1 LTTGLK
7 NKESIVKEIKP
18 LKHVDAVIEVPG
30 SKSITQRAL
39 VVAALARGES
49 VLRGPLASEDTKY
62 TAKALRSMGAKVL
75 DRSMRRWKVTGCSGR
90 VLVPRR
96 KIFLGNNGTATRF
109 LTSVAAL
116 GNGVF
121 TITGEPRME
130 ERPIDPL
137 IEALSGWGV
146 AIRSIKGTGCP
157 PLEIRAEGIRG
168 GATILPAGKSSQYLS
183 SLLLVAPYAAHKAT
197 LSVAGEMLSKPY
209 VHMTMAVMKSFGIK
223 VKANEELNNFE
234 IQRGYYKAC
243 DYEIEGDASSAS
255 YFWAAAAV
263 TGGRVTVVN
272 VPQKS
277 LQGDT
282 VLVDIL
288 ARMGCRVTKSA
299 KGITLEGP
307 AELHGVE
314 VDMGDCPDVVPTLAV
329 VAARA
334 RGRTV
339 ITNIEHLRIKEC
351 DRLQVMAR
359 ELAKL
364 GVRTEERADA
374 LIIEGQ
380 GPDAKLKGAKI
391 ETYNDHRIAMS
402 FAVAGLYVPG
412 VQVLGE
418 ECVAKSFPGFWER
431 FSHLG

>member
-1 LTTGLK
+1 M
-7 NKESIVKEIKP
+7 KEIKP
-18 LKHVDAVIEVPG
+18 LEHAEAVIAVPG

-49 VLRGPLASEDTKY
+49 VLYGPLASEDTRY
-62 TAKALRSMGAKVL
+62 TAKALKSMGVKIL
-75 DRSMRRWKVTGCSGR
+75 DRSRRRWKITGCSGR
-90 VLVPRR
+90 VLPPRR

-130 ERPIDPL
+130 ERPIGPL

-146 AIRSIKGTGCP
+146 SIRSIKGTDCP
-157 PLEIRAEGIRG
+157 PLEIRAEGLRG
-168 GATILPAGKSSQYLS
+168 GATTLPAGRSSQYLS
-183 SLLLVAPYAAHKAT
+183 SLLLVAPYAAHKAS
-197 LSVAGEMLSKPY
+197 LKVDGEVYSKPY

-223 VKANEELNNFE
+223 VKANAELNHFE
-234 IQRGYYKAC
+234 IQRSYYKARE
-243 DYEIEGDASSAS
+243 YRIEGDASSAS

-263 TGGRVTVVN
+263 TGGRVTVAN
-272 VPQKS
+272 VPRKS
-277 LQGDT
+277 LQGDA

-288 ARMGCRVTKSA
+288 AGMGCLVNKSDT
-299 KGITLEGP
+299 GITLKGP
-307 AELHGVE
+307 AELRGIE

-351 DRLQVMAR
+351 DRLHVMAK

-364 GVRTEERADA
+364 GVKVEERRDA
-374 LIIEGQ
+374 LIIDGQ
-380 GPDAKLKGAKI
+380 GADAELRGAKI

-402 FAVAGLYVPG
+402 FAVAGLFVPG
-412 VQVLGE
+412 VKVLGE
-418 ECVAKSFPGFWER
+418 ECVAKSFPDFWQKFELIYGR
-431 FSHLG
+431 